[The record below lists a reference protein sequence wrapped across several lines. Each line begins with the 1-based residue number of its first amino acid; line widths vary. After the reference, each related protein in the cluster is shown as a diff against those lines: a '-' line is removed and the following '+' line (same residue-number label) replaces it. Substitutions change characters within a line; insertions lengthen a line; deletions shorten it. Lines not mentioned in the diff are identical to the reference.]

1 MTTRSRLVIAF
12 SVALGASASIAASSA
27 FAQTIPVTINYTFDI
42 PVAKVTPNPCTG
54 GFTLVSGTAH
64 LAIAATTST
73 SGFRLGVKLAS
84 TGSGID
90 ASSTGTPLVSGLAQY
105 LYDTEVGATTTFPY
119 GVPEY
124 FERTLTA
131 NDFLERD
138 SPIETNDSYTMNTTL
153 RLIFSNGLPSVPV
166 LDSISVQCQ

>member
-1 MTTRSRLVIAF
+1 MRRRLFVAF
-12 SVALGASASIAASSA
+12 SATLVTAVVLAASPA
-27 FAQTIPVTINYTFDI
+27 FAQVPLTVNYTFDI

-54 GFTLVSGTAH
+54 GFTLASGTAH

-73 SGFRLGVKLAS
+73 SGFQLGVKLAS

-90 ASSTGTPLVSGLAQY
+90 TSSTGTPLVSGLAQY
-105 LYDTEVGATTTFPY
+105 MYDTGVAATTTFPD

-131 NDFLERD
+131 NDFLERN
-138 SPIETNDSYTMNTTL
+138 SPIETNDSYTMNTTV
-153 RLIFSNGLPSVPV
+153 RLIFSNGLMSVPV

>member
-1 MTTRSRLVIAF
+1 MTTRNRLVIAF

-27 FAQTIPVTINYTFDI
+27 FAQTTPVTINYTFDI

-64 LAIAATTST
+64 LAMAAMTST
-73 SGFRLGVKLAS
+73 SGFQLGVKLAS
-84 TGSGID
+84 NGSGID
-90 ASSTGTPLVSGLAQY
+90 VSSTGTPLVSGLAQY
-105 LYDTEVGATTTFPY
+105 LYDTGVGATTTFPD
-119 GVPEY
+119 GVPNY

-166 LDSISVQCQ
+166 LDSLSVQCQ